1 MNQKLGDVWNHS
13 VNFLKKKLQVFLGE
27 NLKKKKK
34 AYLGD
39 DGVKKMRE
47 IEGEINNLSEMKEK
61 RQYQFFSFLF
71 SQS

>member
-27 NLKKKKK
+27 NLKKKL

-47 IEGEINNLSEMKEK
+47 IEGEIIFQK
-61 RQYQFFSFLF
+61 
-71 SQS
+71 